1 MCRQPVGIIYNDPDL
16 LELAMAMMREVESLA
31 IAQHIKIDDDIIE
44 KSVAWSKSAPIDLYA
59 SMYHDLRKGRPLE
72 LAGMSGFV
80 ATLGEQLKIATPC
93 HKTVFACLKPYIS
106 GSKGTAK

>member
-1 MCRQPVGIIYNDPDL
+1 MGIIYNDPNL
-16 LELAMAMMREVESLA
+16 LELAMTMMREVESLA
-31 IAQHIKIDDDIIE
+31 ISQNIKIDDDIIE

-72 LAGMSGFV
+72 LARMSGFV

-93 HKTVFACLKPYIS
+93 HKTVFACLKPYIN
-106 GSKGTAK
+106 GSKGVAK